1 MIKLSRWYFRPIIGQ
16 LMMGLVFTAIFSSI
30 NVAPSCADN
39 GYYPRGR
46 GDRYDHDRYRHGR
59 WHDRG
64 RYRYYDDGYR
74 ELIFVDTGYR
84 ERVYVSPPPVYYSPP
99 PPVYYAPP
107 PGISI
112 SLPPIVIR

>member
-1 MIKLSRWYFRPIIGQ
+1 MI
-16 LMMGLVFTAIFSSI
+16 GLVITVIFSSI
-30 NVAPSCADN
+30 NEAPSYADD
-39 GYYPRGR
+39 GYHHRGK
-46 GDRYDHDRYRHGR
+46 GDRHHHERHRHGG

-74 ELIFVDTGYR
+74 ELIVVDTGYR
-84 ERVYVSPPPVYYSPP
+84 ERVYVPPPPVYYSPP

-112 SLPPIVIR
+112 VIR

>member
-1 MIKLSRWYFRPIIGQ
+1 MIKFSRWYFGPIIGQ

-30 NVAPSCADN
+30 NVAPSYADD

-46 GDRYDHDRYRHGR
+46 GDRYDHDSHRHGR

-74 ELIFVDTGYR
+74 ELIVVDTGYR
-84 ERVYVSPPPVYYSPP
+84 ERVYVPPPPVYYSP

-112 SLPPIVIR
+112 VIR